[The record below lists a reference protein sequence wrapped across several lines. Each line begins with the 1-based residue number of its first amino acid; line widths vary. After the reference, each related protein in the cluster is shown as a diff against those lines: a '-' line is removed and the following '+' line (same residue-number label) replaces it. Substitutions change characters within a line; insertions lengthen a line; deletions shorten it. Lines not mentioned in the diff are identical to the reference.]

1 MRFALSE
8 DQTMLRDAARD
19 LLRGECSPERLREA
33 WAGDG
38 RIPGLWKTLADNGL
52 LGVCAPESVGGLE
65 LGMVELCLV
74 LEEAG
79 YVALPE
85 PLLEVAAVT
94 VPHLGSDPRLC
105 DVVTGERLIL
115 VAQGEPLLC
124 ADDADEILGGS
135 LEEAVHSVDESRRLR
150 ATTGAL
156 TSLHG
161 VVGAAAILAG
171 LGRRMLDMAVE
182 YASVRRQFGKPIGS
196 FQAVQHHLVDA
207 RLALE
212 FVGPVVTR
220 AAWALDHPEDT
231 DLDELPAAAHAAM
244 AKSLASDAALL
255 AARKAL
261 QVHGAIGYTTE
272 YDLHLFMK
280 RTWALA
286 HTFGT
291 SDAHRAD
298 LARHLTRNHA

>member
-1 MRFALSE
+1 MRFSLSE
-8 DQTMLRDAARD
+8 DQLMLRDAAREV
-19 LLRGECSPERLREA
+19 LRGECSPTRLREA
-33 WAGDG
+33 WTGG

-52 LGVCAPESVGGLE
+52 IGVAAPESAGGLG
-65 LGMVELCLV
+65 LGMVEVCLV

-94 VPHLGSDPRLC
+94 VPHLLAHDPDALAA
-105 DVVTGERLIL
+105 VIAGERLVL
-115 VAQGEPLLC
+115 VAQGEPLAWG
-124 ADDADEILGGS
+124 ADAEEVLGEVGGT
-135 LEEAVHSVDESRRLR
+135 LESVDGSRALV
-150 ATTGAL
+150 ATGTG
-156 TSLHG
+156 TPSSHG
-161 VVGAAAILAG
+161 VVGAAAVLVG

-182 YASVRRQFGKPIGS
+182 YVGVRRQFGRAIGS

-212 FVGPVVTR
+212 FAAPMVAR
-220 AAWALDHPEDT
+220 AAWALDHPDDH
-231 DLDELPAAAHAAM
+231 DLDELPADAHASV
-244 AKSLASDAALL
+244 AKALASDAAMLCS
-255 AARKAL
+255 RKAL

-280 RTWALA
+280 RTWAVA

-291 SDAHRAD
+291 SDAHRAA